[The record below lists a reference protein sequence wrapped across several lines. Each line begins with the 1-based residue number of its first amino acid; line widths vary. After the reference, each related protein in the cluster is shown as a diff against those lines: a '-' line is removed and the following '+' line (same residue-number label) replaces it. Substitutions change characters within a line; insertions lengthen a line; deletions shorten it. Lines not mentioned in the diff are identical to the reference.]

1 MSRRPVSVD
10 SPWRRGLAACGAVFC
25 ALALALSAYAAHGLE
40 GDPQARLQGAV
51 VWLFLHGLALAL
63 FAPSHQSWLERGVL
77 FAWLLGSVLFC
88 GSLILSVLAGAPTV
102 LAPFGGSLLIGAWL
116 VQAVAAWRRQ

>member
-1 MSRRPVSVD
+1 MSRRPASVD
-10 SPWRRGLAACGAVFC
+10 SAWRRGLAACGAVFC

-40 GDPQARLQGAV
+40 GDPQIRLQGAV
-51 VWLFLHGLALAL
+51 IWLFLHGLALAL
-63 FAPSHQSWLERGVL
+63 FAPRHQSWLERGVL
-77 FAWLLGSVLFC
+77 LAWLLGGVLFC